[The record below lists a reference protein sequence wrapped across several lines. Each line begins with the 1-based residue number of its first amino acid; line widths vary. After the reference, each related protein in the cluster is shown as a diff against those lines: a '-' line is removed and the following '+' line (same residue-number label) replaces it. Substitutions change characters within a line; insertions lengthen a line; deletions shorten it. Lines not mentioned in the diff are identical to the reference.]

1 MIFLPPIKF
10 FKTYE
15 ILMVVHHYINKNVK
29 TETEAAR
36 IVKNYIFKLLL
47 GLSISFANFL
57 FLHHFLMRH

>member
-15 ILMVVHHYINKNVK
+15 MLMVVHHYINKNVK

-47 GLSISFANFL
+47 GLSISFANLL